1 MRKTHMATALDL
13 RQRRQEA
20 GLTLADMCMAMDV
33 LNEPHVSAIE
43 GRSRSITMERGIRAA
58 HRVGPI
64 TVEVDGMIAAIVP
77 VRRVPTAQTV
87 MGPGDAGWVVRE
99 ELQEAVEALP
109 QLEVAF
115 LQRNRIGIVRMAEQ
129 VISDVGHALGL
140 LSGALDAFDVT
151 IRREADSRHKA
162 KLARKLG
169 ADRDRCLFD
178 LGKEDDV
185 DVSQSRQ
192 PTIQRAYHAKARTG
206 A

>member
-99 ELQEAVEALP
+99 ELQEATEALP
-109 QLEVAF
+109 QLEAAF
-115 LQRNRIGIVRMAEQ
+115 LQRNRLGLVQAAEQ
-129 VISDVGHALGL
+129 VVSDVAHALGL

-151 IRREADSRHKA
+151 IRRDADSRHRA

-169 ADRDRCLFD
+169 ADRERCLF
-178 LGKEDDV
+178 EV
-185 DVSQSRQ
+185 
-192 PTIQRAYHAKARTG
+192 QRG
-206 A
+206 G